1 MNTVCS
7 ECNEEESQWLWQ
19 CTPKPTYVGPN
30 CLSAHM
36 TKLSQMTH
44 LLQPISVYQ
53 EAISYQKAEKENK
66 KIHAKEKIKERC
78 RQVAEELES
87 DV

>member
-1 MNTVCS
+1 
-7 ECNEEESQWLWQ
+7 
-19 CTPKPTYVGPN
+19 
-30 CLSAHM
+30 
-36 TKLSQMTH
+36 MTH

-53 EAISYQKAEKENK
+53 EAISYAKAEKENK

-87 DV
+87 DVARTAETFQSNAKALKERLDQALEKQV